1 VLRRPKSTPERA
13 ARVFTP
19 PADLLLTE
27 EDLREW
33 RAAIAPALEE
43 AGCEIGAEVVR
54 EVRPADW
61 TVSTFEE
68 GPDGGRL
75 APAWTVARP
84 PQVELRLRVAAP
96 HWVRARSLE
105 LRLTGDGGCSIAQAS
120 GGYKSAR
127 ATCARR
133 PSTRPRWLP
142 SGRGASSWATCPS
155 GGRATSARLRASA
168 T

>member
-54 EVRPADW
+54 EVRP
-61 TVSTFEE
+61 
-68 GPDGGRL
+68 
-75 APAWTVARP
+75 
-84 PQVELRLRVAAP
+84 
-96 HWVRARSLE
+96 RS
-105 LRLTGDGGCSIAQAS
+105 Q
-120 GGYKSAR
+120 R
-127 ATCARR
+127 ATRAGPPRSAAGRR
-133 PSTRPRWLP
+133 A
-142 SGRGASSWATCPS
+142 G
-155 GGRATSARLRASA
+155 
-168 T
+168 